1 MNFTD
6 LLISPFSF
14 FKLTLKF
21 YLLLTA
27 LSLHFFGGLSL
38 VAAIGG
44 LPFSAV
50 CVCLIAVASSVAE
63 RGFSANEFQ
72 YSCGSRV

>member
-1 MNFTD
+1 M
-6 LLISPFSF
+6 
-14 FKLTLKF
+14 
-21 YLLLTA
+21 LTA
-27 LSLHFFGGLSL
+27 LSLRFFGGLSL

-50 CVCLIAVASSVAE
+50 CECLIAVASAVAE
-63 RGFSANEFQ
+63 RGLSANEFQ